1 MSKKKQTFVQNDI
14 DSSNADDLR
23 KSGEQRLSLMQKA
36 NSSVVEN
43 SPVSKSKR
51 KFTDISNLKVKQ
63 KDSKVR
69 KFSWVSNS
77 SKGDDSNNLKL
88 PSENNLTNQ
97 FSMSL
102 KSKKEFDEIKTA
114 SKESIHIPISVNEDV
129 CIYQFLTIMI

>member
-1 MSKKKQTFVQNDI
+1 MSKKKQTFVLNDI

-69 KFSWVSNS
+69 KFS
-77 SKGDDSNNLKL
+77 
-88 PSENNLTNQ
+88 
-97 FSMSL
+97 
-102 KSKKEFDEIKTA
+102 
-114 SKESIHIPISVNEDV
+114 
-129 CIYQFLTIMI
+129 